1 MHEGSDRHKRP
12 SGLSLARIPYSESVI
27 TLFQLANAGFVELLV
42 TDLSIANIAY
52 ITRRE
57 ISKDDFYRVMQQLEK
72 FYQVIPIGPKV
83 VSKAFAEQ
91 WKDFEDALQNYSAI
105 QAQAEC
111 IITRNTKD
119 FAASQLTILTPEDF
133 ISKLSQ

>member
-1 MHEGSDRHKRP
+1 MKALIDTNV
-12 SGLSLARIPYSESVI
+12 LLDYLLARIPYSESVI

-72 FYQVIPIGPKV
+72 FYQVIPVGPKV
-83 VSKAFAEQ
+83 ISKAFAEQ

-119 FAASQLTILTPEDF
+119 FTASQLTILTPEDF
-133 ISKLSQ
+133 ISKLST

>member
-1 MHEGSDRHKRP
+1 MKALIDTNV
-12 SGLSLARIPYSESVI
+12 LLDYLLARIPYSESVI
-27 TLFQLANAGFVELLV
+27 TLFQLANVGFVELLV

-72 FYQVIPIGPKV
+72 FYQVIPVGPNV
-83 VSKAFAEQ
+83 ISKAFAEQ
-91 WKDFEDALQNYSAI
+91 WNDFEDALQNYSAI

-119 FAASQLTILTPEDF
+119 FTASQLTILTPEDF

>member
-1 MHEGSDRHKRP
+1 MKALIDTNV
-12 SGLSLARIPYSESVI
+12 LLDYLLARVPYSESVI
-27 TLFQLANAGFVELLV
+27 TLFQLSNAGFVELLV

-72 FYQVIPIGPKV
+72 FYQVIPVGPKV